1 MRSILLF
8 SVLVNAVCFGQKNE
22 SYLIKQ
28 ELFLGNKLANSKS
41 TYVTVSSNK
50 TLSKQAFPLEINT
63 KAITYTDPERQFIFS
78 SLYPDSSLNVLYSSM
93 LADVLMQLH
102 QPIYF
107 NFQGEQTI
115 VDTTSLKKEIRV
127 KAQHWELTD
136 DVAAMVANNMAGVGA
151 ALSQELNHAY
161 INKDFLK
168 RLQVESQL
176 VDSKRYSMTKSDKQK
191 VYLTFKDTS
200 KQLEGELVIAKKG
213 CKLISLNQRQTYTFD
228 NRPVLSTT
236 NIQQLETIMH
246 PTYDETYAE
255 MLLSSSFVS
264 KKLLTDGAVDS
275 VKVVEY
281 IKKYDAIFPNDKFF
295 VQKKLN
301 LLQQIKD
308 DKQYDLTLKNTPVN
322 LLAGTHH
329 LSNLLYRGELSK
341 DKFMALIP
349 LLDKEKKY
357 NWIQN
362 SLYQGY
368 APSKEYL
375 SASEQI
381 ELLLNGFSELEKQY
395 IYPMVLWQRI
405 EDLDNDLPQSRNLF
419 NELMGLNADYWTN
432 GNAGRYALMIYQRMV
447 PIDEVFSRQMLNDII
462 AKLTTLYDTDQTKD
476 RHITRAHLATAY
488 YFAYQ
493 LVHKNDRR
501 EALAYLEKAALY
513 SPKKDAEI
521 AYDSY
526 YDTNLLKAQNNYS
539 EDYLT
544 ELASTG
550 QKDVA
555 LSKYIKEFL
564 TVQGTSYRGLRDFY
578 QHYYSDQKFSEFFMQ
593 KVVSQLPEAPNFI
606 LKNLQNGQT
615 TNDDLKGKWTLVDFW
630 GTWCGPCVAEMP
642 KLNDFYDQLRINKE
656 RSQRIGFVSIAC
668 SDTEDKVKNFIAKN
682 NYTIPVLMS
691 DNRVER
697 DFNVQGYPS
706 KYILTPEGKL
716 IAMPFGFD
724 WQQLLEEIAF
734 F

>member
-8 SVLVNAVCFGQKNE
+8 FVLVNAVCFGQKNE

-50 TLSKQAFPLEINT
+50 TVSKKVFPLEINT
-63 KAITYTDPERQFIFS
+63 KAIMFTGPDRQFIFS
-78 SLYPDSSLNVLYSSM
+78 SLCPDSNFNVLNSSA
-93 LADVLMQLH
+93 LADILVQLQ

-107 NFQGEQTI
+107 NFQGKETI
-115 VDTTSLKKEIRV
+115 VDTTSLKREIGV

-136 DVAAMVANNMAGVGA
+136 DVVAMVVNNMTGVAA
-151 ALSQELNHAY
+151 ALSRELNHAY

-168 RLQVESQL
+168 RLQVEPQL

-191 VYLTFKDTS
+191 VYLAFRDTS
-200 KQLEGELVIAKKG
+200 QQLEGELVIDRKG
-213 CKLISLNQRQTYTFD
+213 CKLTSLTQRHTYTFD

-236 NIQQLETIMH
+236 SIQQLDTVMQH
-246 PTYDETYAE
+246 TYDERYAE

-264 KKLLTDGAVDS
+264 KKLLTDGAIDS
-275 VKVVEY
+275 VKAMAY
-281 IKKYDAIFPNDKFF
+281 IKKYDAIFPNDRFF

-308 DKQYDLTLKNTPVN
+308 DKQYNSTLKNTPVN

-349 LLDKEKKY
+349 LLDMEKKY

-368 APSKEYL
+368 ARSKEYL
-375 SASEQI
+375 SAGEQI
-381 ELLLNGFSELEKQY
+381 ELLLNGFSEVEKQY
-395 IYPMVLWQRI
+395 IYPMVLWRRI
-405 EDLDNDLPQSRNLF
+405 DELVNDLPQSRNLF

-432 GNAGRYALMIYQRMV
+432 GNAGRYALMAFKRV
-447 PIDEVFSRQMLNDII
+447 STIDAQYGMHMLNDII
-462 AKLTTLYDTDQTKD
+462 TKLTTLYNTDQTERKD
-476 RHITRAHLATAY
+476 VTRAHLATAY

-493 LVHKNDRR
+493 LIHKNDRR

-526 YDTNLLKAQNNYS
+526 YDTNFLKAKNNYS

-555 LSKYIKEFL
+555 LQKYIREFL
-564 TVQGTSYRGLRDFY
+564 TMQGTSYKGLRDFY

-593 KVVSQLPEAPNFI
+593 KVVSQLPDAPNFI
-606 LKNLQNGQT
+606 LSNLQNSQT
-615 TNDDLKGKWTLVDFW
+615 TKDDLKGKWTLVDFW

-642 KLNDFYDQLRINKE
+642 KLNNFYEQLKIDKE

-668 SDTEDKVKNFIAKN
+668 SDTKDKVKNFIVKN

-706 KYILTPEGKL
+706 KYILTPGGKL

-724 WQQLLEEIAF
+724 WQQLLEEIAVF
-734 F
+734 